1 MTFVQKKKKQNPIR
15 QFFIWILDWVVKDK
29 DADGSYMNFE
39 AAGMVVTGFMRD
51 YRLLSKIDPKHF
63 IDAKG
68 NVRATHNMFN
78 SDLSMDVKEIGDEDE
93 AEDGVESA
101 KSWNHKFSLRFD
113 DAKGKPKTERL
124 VLDGPNPKAILH
136 ELETVPV
143 PADFNELDSKL
154 STYMRIHDLIRL
166 DSSRGNRET
175 IQDVIQRLQ
184 NRKKYMTDKKL
195 REFFEQF
202 KNTTDA
208 ALNHLLDNNQHLKI
222 GPADDFIP
230 EMPVDAHEKMLSY
243 SDTVVSMCGAKPVF
257 YLIAKISDF
266 RQKGHERKGRDPIL
280 LAQSPIGFY
289 WQIIGAWD
297 EEMTLVNDL

>member
-1 MTFVQKKKKQNPIR
+1 MAFVQKKKKQNPIKR
-15 QFFIWILDWVVKDK
+15 FFTWILDWVVSDK
-29 DADGSYMNFE
+29 DADAYYMNL
-39 AAGMVVTGFMRD
+39 ASAGMVVTGFMRD

-78 SDLSMDVKEIGDEDE
+78 NDLQSNDEEDIGGEDE
-93 AEDGVESA
+93 TMDAYR
-101 KSWNHKFSLRFD
+101 NHKFSMRFKN
-113 DAKGKPKTERL
+113 AKGKTKTESL
-124 VLDGPNPKAILH
+124 VLDGPNPKDILH

-202 KNTTDA
+202 KNTTDE
-208 ALNHLLDNNQHLKI
+208 ALNHLLDRNQHLRI

-266 RQKGHERKGRDPIL
+266 RQKGHEREGRDPIL